1 MFAESFLFLNSYS
14 DCLIGLV
21 LFLFVSF
28 PFSAT
33 LTNMDSNVTR
43 LLIRKSTKISH
54 PAIIACWRNAAWNGR
69 PTWRNHIFYRTI
81 NPPNWSDMYARA
93 FQVMFSASHSMPC
106 VCCVCGV
113 FMQARRHT
121 FQPGMCGVRAHV
133 ARHLCTLSFLWRAIL
148 FNIYYFRKRVL
159 SACFICIGNTGMCE
173 T

>member
-1 MFAESFLFLNSYS
+1 MFAESFWKKFIFWLFNRFGVFPVCVISIFSDVDEYGFKRDATFNPKIYENFTSSYYS
-14 DCLIGLV
+14 V
-21 LFLFVSF
+21 LTKRRMKWQAYMKKPHILQNNK
-28 PFSAT
+28 SAK
-33 LTNMDSNVTR
+33 LKRYVRKGIPGNVFG
-43 LLIRKSTKISH
+43 
-54 PAIIACWRNAAWNGR
+54 IAFNA
-69 PTWRNHIFYRTI
+69 
-81 NPPNWSDMYARA
+81 
-93 FQVMFSASHSMPC
+93 VC

-148 FNIYYFRKRVL
+148 FYIYYFRKRVL